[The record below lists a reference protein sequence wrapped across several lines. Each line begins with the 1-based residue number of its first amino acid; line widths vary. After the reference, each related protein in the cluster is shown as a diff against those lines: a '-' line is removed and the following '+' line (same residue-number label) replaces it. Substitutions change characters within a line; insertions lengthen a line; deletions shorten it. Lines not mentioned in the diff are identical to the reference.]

1 MLEAIDG
8 KRVGLWAYN
17 NEYLVGTAKVTRNVV
32 IVNGASGV
40 RYVSPGHIRSVM
52 IIEARR
58 W

>member
-40 RYVSPGHIRSVM
+40 RYVSPRHIRSVM
-52 IIEARR
+52 IIEAR
-58 W
+58 